1 MTYTYI
7 VNPAKLNAVLRQKRE
22 IMSDKKEK
30 EPQFQLSDEP
40 ISSEIKAGE
49 LKGVLVEEQLVC
61 QVCKKVLTWKGKK

>member
-1 MTYTYI
+1 
-7 VNPAKLNAVLRQKRE
+7 
-22 IMSDKKEK
+22 MSDKKEK